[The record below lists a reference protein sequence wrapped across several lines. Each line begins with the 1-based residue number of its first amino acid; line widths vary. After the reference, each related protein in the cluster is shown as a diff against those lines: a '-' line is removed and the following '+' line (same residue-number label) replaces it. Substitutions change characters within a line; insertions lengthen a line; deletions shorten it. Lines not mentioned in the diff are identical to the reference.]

1 MDEGEQEM
9 NILTVEKVTKRF
21 GGLRALHNVSFKME
35 EGKIMGII
43 GPNGAGKTT
52 LFNVIT
58 GFLKPEEGRVFFYDK
73 EITGKPPH
81 VIADMGIA
89 RTFQIVKPFPE
100 LTVEEAVKVGA
111 YLRTKDE
118 NKVME
123 VVDRV
128 LQLVGLED
136 LRYKQGKEL
145 NLVQLKL
152 TEIARA
158 LATQP
163 KLLLVDEAAAGLT
176 PVEIDRFIEMVKK
189 INKEWNLSIILIEHI
204 MRFVMRASEK
214 IIVLHHGEKIFEG
227 TPEEAY
233 NDKRVI
239 DAYLGE
245 RRI

>member
-1 MDEGEQEM
+1 MNENIILKGEK
-9 NILTVEKVTKRF
+9 ITKKF
-21 GGLRALHNVSFKME
+21 GGLKALSNVSFEMR
-35 EGKIMGII
+35 EGEILGII

-58 GFLKPEEGRVFFYDK
+58 GFLKPDEGRVYFLGKD
-73 EITGKPPH
+73 ITGKPPH
-81 VIADMGIA
+81 VIAKLGIA

-100 LTVEEAVKVGA
+100 LTVEEAVRVGT
-111 YLRTKDE
+111 YLRTRDK
-118 NKVME
+118 NKVDSI
-123 VVDRV
+123 VDDV
-128 LQLVGLED
+128 LKFVGLD
-136 LRYKQGKEL
+136 KLRHRLGKEL
-145 NLVQLKL
+145 NIVQLKL

-163 KLLLVDEAAAGLT
+163 KLLLIDEAAAGLT
-176 PVEIDRFIEMVKK
+176 PTEIDQL
-189 INKEWNLSIILIEHI
+189 INMIKRINTEKGISIILIEHI
-204 MRFVMRASEK
+204 MRFIMRASQR

-239 DAYLGE
+239 EAYLGE

>member
-1 MDEGEQEM
+1 MSKH
-9 NILTVEKVTKRF
+9 ILTVEKVTKYF
-21 GGLRALHNVSFKME
+21 GGLRALHDVSFKME

-58 GFLKPEEGRVFFYDK
+58 GFLKPEEGRVFFYDT

-118 NKVME
+118 EKVMGI
-123 VVDRV
+123 VDRV
-128 LQLVGLED
+128 LGFVGLEE

-176 PVEIDRFIEMVKK
+176 PAEIDKFIEMVKK
-189 INKEWNLSIILIEHI
+189 INREWNISIILIEHI

>member
-1 MDEGEQEM
+1 MK
-9 NILTVEKVTKRF
+9 ILTVERVTKRF
-21 GGLRALHNVSFKME
+21 GGLRALHEVSFQME
-35 EGKIMGII
+35 EGKVLGII

-58 GFLKPEEGRVFFYDK
+58 GFLKPEEGRIFFYDE

-81 VIADMGIA
+81 VVAKMGIA
-89 RTFQIVKPFPE
+89 RTFQVVKPFPE

-111 YLRTKDE
+111 YLRTNEEGKA
-118 NKVME
+118 ME

-128 LQLVGLED
+128 LKFIGLEG
-136 LRYKQGKEL
+136 LRNKRGKEL
-145 NLVQLKL
+145 NLMQLKL
-152 TEIARA
+152 TELARA

-163 KLLLVDEAAAGLT
+163 KLLLIDECAAGLT
-176 PVEIDRFIEMVKK
+176 PAEIDGFIETVRK
-189 INKEWNLSIILIEHI
+189 INREWGISIILIEHV
-204 MRFVMRASEK
+204 MRFIMRASER

-227 TPEEAY
+227 APEEAY

-239 DAYLGE
+239 EAYLGE